1 MIDIYRL
8 HTLIEEKARKNKRE
22 YPFHPDWRI
31 PHNGKQKP
39 ADPEWALR
47 TVERGI
53 SDGFLNIQQA
63 EKLRAAYKPQAEAYA
78 KNTMPPQVAEY
89 KPAAAT
95 ANNEPENG
103 QQKQPTPSDTV
114 EKTPPLLKVK
124 PPKGTA
130 TRPSPTGTFIDIG
143 VDGYRTYKQGE
154 RLLQKDMEDMEKEE
168 REIYKEYPRRTRNF
182 LSRNIQQEQDFKDF
196 DNEAKRN
203 GVVIPKDK
211 YLWLQQIERARRK
224 QQINQR

>member
-89 KPAAAT
+89 KPAATT
-95 ANNEPENG
+95 ANNEPDNG

-124 PPKGTA
+124 PPKGTT
-130 TRPSPTGTFIDIG
+130 TRPSPTGTLIGIG
-143 VDGYRTYKQGE
+143 VDTYGTYKQGE
-154 RLLQKDMEDMEKEE
+154 RLLQKDMEGMEKEE
-168 REIYKEYPRRTRNF
+168 REIYGRYPRNARN
-182 LSRNIQQEQDFKDF
+182 LIKNSIEQGESY
-196 DNEAKRN
+196 DNLHKKAKN
-203 GVVIPKDK
+203 AGFEIEEDK
-211 YLWLQQIERARRK
+211 FYLLQKKQRERRK